1 MFEQI
6 KARYASGY
14 ITEAQLDRY
23 VALGAIT
30 AQQAAELRGEDPPTP
45 PGPVDAIPKADLD
58 AAYRKGVDS
67 YGQ

>member
-30 AQQAAELRGEDPPTP
+30 AQQAAELRGEDPPA
-45 PGPVDAIPKADLD
+45 PVDAVPKADLD

-67 YGQ
+67 YV